1 MPELNEGKLVQLA
14 VSIHHFHHF
23 EKIGT
28 SRLSFE
34 FLSFIN
40 NFCTTVIFYIIR
52 WKFIHKCD
60 SLAALS
66 S

>member
-14 VSIHHFHHF
+14 VSIHHF